1 MLSDSEFIKRLKQIF
16 PSAMRHLDML
26 LLRHW
31 SKKISNAENILNK
44 SGKKFYSQN
53 DEDGILLEIL
63 KRIKKN
69 NGSFIEIGVGGFVT
83 NNGTENNTIILLML
97 GWKGIWIDSQKI
109 DINLNENSRLKFVK
123 KFIDNDNCIKTLE
136 GGLQKLNLKNKD
148 INVIS
153 IDIDGNDFFIAETL
167 LNNGYKPDC
176 LIVEYNAKFP
186 PPILY
191 NMPYDI
197 NYIWKGRDD
206 QGSSIQHWVN
216 CLEKFGYKLICCNI
230 TGTNAFFINNKHSDR
245 FSDIPIDINDIY
257 YAPDY
262 HQYTQV
268 GHPTSTKTIEYFAN
282 KKIAKITKHFEIRDG
297 IPKKTISADVRKM

>member
-1 MLSDSEFIKRLKQIF
+1 MFSYIRFLKLLKKKMY
-16 PSAMRHLDML
+16 PEVLRHLDMS

-31 SKKISNAENILNK
+31 SKKISNAKNILNK
-44 SGKKFYSQN
+44 SSKKFYSQN

-69 NGSFIEIGVGGFVT
+69 NGSFIEIGAG
-83 NNGTENNTIILLML
+83 NTENNTIILLML

-109 DINLNENSRLKFVK
+109 DVNLNLNENSRLKCLK
-123 KFIDNDNCIKTLE
+123 EFIDKDNCIKTLE

-191 NMPYDI
+191 NMPYDK
-197 NYIWKGRDD
+197 NYVSKGYDD

-216 CLEKFGYKLICCNI
+216 FFEKFGYKLVCCNI
-230 TGTNAFFINNKHSDR
+230 TGVSAFFINNKHNDK
-245 FSDIPIDINDIY
+245 FNDIPTDINNIY

-262 HQYTQV
+262 NWFAQG
-268 GHPTSTKTIEYFAN
+268 GHPVSTKTIEYFAN
-282 KKIAKITKHFEIRDG
+282 KK
-297 IPKKTISADVRKM
+297 

>member
-1 MLSDSEFIKRLKQIF
+1 MLSDSEFLKRLKEIY
-16 PSAMRHLDML
+16 PSVLRHLDML
-26 LLRHW
+26 VLRHW
-31 SKKISNAENILNK
+31 SKKISNAKNILNK

-53 DEDGILLEIL
+53 EEDGILLEIL

-69 NGSFIEIGVGGFVT
+69 NGSFIEIGVGGFVR

-109 DINLNENSRLKFVK
+109 DINLNENSRLQ
-123 KFIDNDNCIKTLE
+123 FIKEFLDKDNCIKTLQ
-136 GGLQKLNLKNKD
+136 GGLEKLNLKKKD

-167 LNNGYKPDC
+167 LNNDYKPDC
-176 LIVEYNAKFP
+176 LIVEYNAKFS

-191 NMPYDI
+191 NMPYDK
-197 NYIWKGRDD
+197 NYVWKGRDD

-216 CLEKFGYKLICCNI
+216 FFEKFGYKLVCCNI
-230 TGTNAFFINNKHSDR
+230 TGTNAFFINNKHNDK
-245 FSDIPIDINDIY
+245 FNDIPTDINNIY

-262 HQYTQV
+262 NWFTQT

-282 KKIAKITKHFEIRDG
+282 KK
-297 IPKKTISADVRKM
+297 

>member
-1 MLSDSEFIKRLKQIF
+1 MFSYIKFLKRLKEMY
-16 PSAMRHLDML
+16 PTVLRLLDML
-26 LLRHW
+26 VLRHW
-31 SKKISNAENILNK
+31 SKKISNAKNILNK

-69 NGSFIEIGVGGFVT
+69 NGSFIEIGVGG
-83 NNGTENNTIILLML
+83 TENNTIILLML
-97 GWKGIWIDSQKI
+97 GWKGIWIDGQKI
-109 DINLNENSRLKFVK
+109 DVNLNENSRLKFIK
-123 KFIDNDNCIKTLE
+123 EFIDKNNCIKTLE
-136 GGLQKLNLKNKD
+136 RGLQKLNLKNKD

-191 NMPYDI
+191 NMPYDK
-197 NYIWKGRDD
+197 NYVWKGHDD
-206 QGSSIQHWVN
+206 QGNSIQHWVN
-216 CLEKFGYKLICCNI
+216 FFEKFGYKLVCCNI
-230 TGTNAFFINNKHSDR
+230 TGANAFFINNKHNDK
-245 FSDIPIDINDIY
+245 FNDIPTDINNIY

-262 HQYTQV
+262 NWFAQT

-282 KKIAKITKHFEIRDG
+282 KK
-297 IPKKTISADVRKM
+297 

>member
-1 MLSDSEFIKRLKQIF
+1 MLSLIKFLKRLKGKY
-16 PSAMRHLDML
+16 PEVLRHLDML
-26 LLRHW
+26 VLRHW
-31 SKKISNAENILNK
+31 SKKISNAKNILNK

-69 NGSFIEIGVGGFVT
+69 NGSFIEIGVA
-83 NNGTENNTIILLML
+83 GTENNTIILLML

-109 DINLNENSRLKFVK
+109 DINLNENSRLKFIK
-123 KFIDNDNCIKTLE
+123 EFIDKDNCIKTLE

-191 NMPYDI
+191 NMPYDK
-197 NYIWKGRDD
+197 NYVWKGHDD
-206 QGSSIQHWVN
+206 QGNSIQHWVN
-216 CLEKFGYKLICCNI
+216 FFEKFGYKLVCCNI
-230 TGTNAFFINNKHSDR
+230 TGANAFFINNKHNDK
-245 FSDIPIDINDIY
+245 FNDIPTDINNIY

-262 HQYTQV
+262 NWFAQT

-282 KKIAKITKHFEIRDG
+282 KK
-297 IPKKTISADVRKM
+297 

>member
-1 MLSDSEFIKRLKQIF
+1 MLSDSEFLKSLKEIY
-16 PSAMRHLDML
+16 PSLLRHLDML
-26 LLRHW
+26 VLRHW
-31 SKKISNAENILNK
+31 SKKISDAKNILNK

-69 NGSFIEIGVGGFVT
+69 NGSFIEIGVGG
-83 NNGTENNTIILLML
+83 TENNTIILLML

-109 DINLNENSRLKFVK
+109 DVNLNLNENSRLKFIK
-123 KFIDNDNCIKTLE
+123 EFIDKDNCIKTLE

-167 LNNGYKPDC
+167 LNNDYKPDC

-191 NMPYDI
+191 NMPYDK
-197 NYIWKGRDD
+197 NYVWKGRDD

-216 CLEKFGYKLICCNI
+216 FFEKFGYKLVCCNI
-230 TGTNAFFINNKHSDR
+230 TGTNAFFINNKHNDK
-245 FSDIPIDINDIY
+245 FNDIPTDINNIY

-262 HQYTQV
+262 NWFTQT

-282 KKIAKITKHFEIRDG
+282 KK
-297 IPKKTISADVRKM
+297 

>member
-1 MLSDSEFIKRLKQIF
+1 MYPTVLRL
-16 PSAMRHLDML
+16 LDML
-26 LLRHW
+26 VLRHW
-31 SKKISNAENILNK
+31 SKKISNAKNILNK

-69 NGSFIEIGVGGFVT
+69 NGSFIEIGVGG
-83 NNGTENNTIILLML
+83 TENNTIILLML
-97 GWKGIWIDSQKI
+97 GWKGIWIDGQKI
-109 DINLNENSRLKFVK
+109 DVNLNENSRLKFIK
-123 KFIDNDNCIKTLE
+123 EFIDKDNCIKTLE

-191 NMPYDI
+191 NMPYDK
-197 NYIWKGRDD
+197 NYVWKGHDD
-206 QGSSIQHWVN
+206 QGNSIQHWVN
-216 CLEKFGYKLICCNI
+216 FFEKFGYKLVCCNI
-230 TGTNAFFINNKHSDR
+230 TGANAFFINNKHNDK
-245 FSDIPIDINDIY
+245 FNDIPTDINNIY

-262 HQYTQV
+262 NWFAQG
-268 GHPTSTKTIEYFAN
+268 GHPVSTKTIEYFAN
-282 KKIAKITKHFEIRDG
+282 KK
-297 IPKKTISADVRKM
+297 

>member
-1 MLSDSEFIKRLKQIF
+1 MLV
-16 PSAMRHLDML
+16 
-26 LLRHW
+26 LRHW
-31 SKKISNAENILNK
+31 SKKISNAKNILNK

-69 NGSFIEIGVGGFVT
+69 NGSFIEIGVA
-83 NNGTENNTIILLML
+83 GTENNTIILLML

-109 DINLNENSRLKFVK
+109 DINLNENSRLKFIK
-123 KFIDNDNCIKTLE
+123 EFIDKDNCIKTLE
-136 GGLQKLNLKNKD
+136 RGLQKLNLKNKD

-191 NMPYDI
+191 NMPYDK
-197 NYIWKGRDD
+197 NYVWKGHDD
-206 QGSSIQHWVN
+206 QGNSIQHWVN
-216 CLEKFGYKLICCNI
+216 FFEKFGYKLVCCNI
-230 TGTNAFFINNKHSDR
+230 TGANAFFINNKHNDK
-245 FSDIPIDINDIY
+245 FNDIPTDINNIY

-262 HQYTQV
+262 NWFAQT

-282 KKIAKITKHFEIRDG
+282 KK
-297 IPKKTISADVRKM
+297 

>member
-1 MLSDSEFIKRLKQIF
+1 MLSLIKFLKRLKGKY
-16 PSAMRHLDML
+16 PEVLRHLDML
-26 LLRHW
+26 VLRHW
-31 SKKISNAENILNK
+31 SKKISNAKNILNK

-69 NGSFIEIGVGGFVT
+69 NGSFIEIGVA
-83 NNGTENNTIILLML
+83 GTENNTIILLML

-109 DINLNENSRLKFVK
+109 DINLNENSRLKFIK
-123 KFIDNDNCIKTLE
+123 EFIDKDNCIKTLE
-136 GGLQKLNLKNKD
+136 RGLQKLNLKNKD

-191 NMPYDI
+191 NMPYDK
-197 NYIWKGRDD
+197 NYVWKGHDD
-206 QGSSIQHWVN
+206 QGNSIQHWVN
-216 CLEKFGYKLICCNI
+216 FFEKFGYKLVCCNI
-230 TGTNAFFINNKHSDR
+230 TGANAFFINNKHNDK
-245 FSDIPIDINDIY
+245 FNDIPTDINNIY

-262 HQYTQV
+262 NWFAQT

-282 KKIAKITKHFEIRDG
+282 KK
-297 IPKKTISADVRKM
+297 